1 MTDDSRIDDIYER
14 LNELTLEVTSL
25 KLQSST
31 FGTNQVAINQ
41 LLTLTT
47 GLAGDMRQV
56 KTDIRELKANA
67 SHIDASIDD
76 ILRLLRERNS

>member
-25 KLQSST
+25 KLQSNT

-67 SHIDASIDD
+67 RNTDASIDD

>member
-67 SHIDASIDD
+67 RNTDTSIDEV
-76 ILRLLRERNS
+76 LRLLRERNS